1 MVDIIPH
8 EGNPGSLF
16 ERLRDYVS
24 AIDPT
29 WTARIQGVD
38 ETLLRRY
45 MQLIGRGTDLSLMPE
60 SFRQTAL
67 SIGVDAGGLFKDFR
81 VDTNLEDVVSLYEE
95 YQQFEPQAINADLPI
110 VAKYIVGDQISL
122 DMRTASEPPVVDT
135 SNGEFVGPRARSW
148 EAFVMQAALL
158 YGEPRRLPSARW
170 CSSSGKQVKDAF
182 GGATGAVAAIDDFA
196 AREGLPIAW
205 PSDDLV
211 RIGVNQV
218 SSMFAQVNAS
228 SGGVLLYAFSSD
240 PAFLRRVSDQLAKV
254 MGAGASG
261 ELRLANGTLRDSKT

>member
-1 MVDIIPH
+1 MDEFIPR
-8 EGNPGSLF
+8 EGTPGSLF

-24 AIDPT
+24 AIDST
-29 WTARIQGVD
+29 WAARISGVD
-38 ETLLRRY
+38 EALLRRY
-45 MQLIGRGTDLSLMPE
+45 VQLTGRGADPSSMPE

-67 SIGVDAGGLFKDFR
+67 SMGSDAGGLFNDFQINTSLKR
-81 VDTNLEDVVSLYEE
+81 IVSLYETF
-95 YQQFEPQAINADLPI
+95 QQNDPQAINPNLPI
-110 VAKYIVGDQISL
+110 VARYIEGDQVSL
-122 DMRTASEPPVVDT
+122 DMHTDTEPSVVDT
-135 SNGEFVGPRARSW
+135 SEGEFVGPRARSW

-170 CSSSGKQVKDAF
+170 CSSSGKEVKSAL

-196 AREGLPIAW
+196 TREGLAIAW

-211 RIGVNQV
+211 RIAVNQV
-218 SSMFAQVNAS
+218 SSIFAQVNAS

-254 MGAGASG
+254 MGASASG
-261 ELRLANGTLRDSKT
+261 GLRLVNGVLRDSKT